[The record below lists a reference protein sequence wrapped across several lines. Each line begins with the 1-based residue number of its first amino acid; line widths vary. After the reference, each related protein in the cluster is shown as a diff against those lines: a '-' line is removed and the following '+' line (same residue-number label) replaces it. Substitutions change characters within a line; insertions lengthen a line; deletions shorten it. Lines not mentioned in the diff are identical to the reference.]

1 MKDGVF
7 GEMNIIIC
15 RNVFIYF
22 DKDLQNNVLN
32 LFIESSASKGFLC
45 LGNKE
50 SIRFSILKN
59 KYNTVSEANSIYRKK
74 D

>member
-1 MKDGVF
+1 
-7 GEMNIIIC
+7 MNLIIC

-22 DKDLQNNVLN
+22 DNELQNNVLN
-32 LFIESSASKGFLC
+32 LFNESIISKGFLC

-50 SIRFSILKN
+50 TIRFSMLKN
-59 KYNTVSEANSIYRKK
+59 KYNCLSEDNSIYRKK

>member
-1 MKDGVF
+1 LVKDGVF

-22 DKDLQNNVLN
+22 DKDLQNSVLN

-45 LGNKE
+45 LGTKE
-50 SIRFSILKN
+50 TLRFSIAKD
-59 KYNTVSEANSIYRKK
+59 KYTVISEKNSIY
-74 D
+74 